1 SIQNYNYDLM
11 GRLTHA
17 DGDYLSGTNT
27 YNRDYVYDDD
37 NRIIQK
43 TYENGMQYD
52 FSYVANTHA
61 ISSVDITNGGEGQKN
76 INFDYDDYGNMI
88 KKEIYAG
95 AVQLESTDYIYDEN
109 NRLKTLDDGIIE
121 LNFKYDNKGQRIKKV
136 FEDEA
141 AVVKETTYVNGF
153 YTISDGRID
162 KHISDGNYIIAS
174 KIDDD
179 SVNIKFYHQNHI
191 GSTAALTDKDGEKF
205 QAYLFYP
212 YGEMWVEEESVAD
225 DDITRLFSG
234 QEFDQESG
242 LYYFNARY
250 YDPHI
255 GMFMRPDPAMA
266 QLNHYAYAGCN
277 PIMYNDP
284 CGLDFG
290 ISAIVGLV
298 LSIVIS
304 VAASAASIA
313 IGAYSGTGAG
323 GYDSSPAGA
332 IANLAESISAATGAN
347 IAVDPQLHDLNFTSP
362 TYGAGDPSY
371 EISGTW
377 TINHNYDAFN
387 NNASNDGSLNASN
400 IESTVQQS
408 SNGGQN
414 QMVRQPVRYFDQNEF
429 DGLHKLGTGAQN
441 TACHVTSKINELSEQ
456 YTSITG
462 RSMTFNQATAMLSAG
477 IAGGSL
483 DEWGNTSS
491 RSADFHNQAW
501 AATGLGGSWELNNN
515 RPIVSVN
522 DIVFVSHEIYQTNR
536 YGGPHF
542 ENSGSRTYFNTY
554 TGREQSLATPVVRFY
569 DVQYTP

>member
-1 SIQNYNYDLM
+1 MYSTNYEYDVQGRIKELTYPDGEIVTYSYDEGGFLNRLEGNQVYIDEIKYDKYGQRSYLKYGNGTEMTYDYNPATRLLDVFTTKDNSGDEILRYDYNFNITGNITSIIDNAGDIDKSIQNYNYDLM

-225 DDITRLFSG
+225 DDITRFFTS

-284 CGLDFG
+284 TGLDFG
-290 ISAIVGLV
+290 ISLAIGIICSVIAAAIG
-298 LSIVIS
+298 IS
-304 VAASAASIA
+304 VAAVNH
-313 IGAYSGTGAG
+313 YTGAANRG
-323 GYDSSPAGA
+323 GADMNVKGGGSIQVGSNSGGGSSGGDSSQ
-332 IANLAESISAATGAN
+332 
-347 IAVDPQLHDLNFTSP
+347 DPGGGNGSSSE
-362 TYGAGDPSY
+362 GG
-371 EISGTW
+371 GTPD
-377 TINHNYDAFN
+377 N
-387 NNASNDGSLNASN
+387 
-400 IESTVQQS
+400 S
-408 SNGGQN
+408 SNQN
-414 QMVRQPVRYFDQNEF
+414 PTASDVENEVIPP
-429 DGLHKLGTGAQN
+429 LK
-441 TACHVTSKINELSEQ
+441 
-456 YTSITG
+456 
-462 RSMTFNQATAMLSAG
+462 
-477 IAGGSL
+477 
-483 DEWGNTSS
+483 
-491 RSADFHNQAW
+491 
-501 AATGLGGSWELNNN
+501 
-515 RPIVSVN
+515 
-522 DIVFVSHEIYQTNR
+522 
-536 YGGPHF
+536 
-542 ENSGSRTYFNTY
+542 
-554 TGREQSLATPVVRFY
+554 
-569 DVQYTP
+569 